1 MRSIIRDSCLLRE
14 RLWGLLGAAGYLG
27 IVSTRFFITQQS
39 TLIECGN
46 IGSTTILL
54 SELRYVRLRKGKK
67 GKILDIIT
75 KGDNITVNFEAWVME
90 DAHNDEV
97 RRVADLLMS
106 FVNLPEEER
115 RSMPELQQIKTRR
128 DLLEG
133 ETVA

>member
-1 MRSIIRDSCLLRE
+1 LRE

-27 IVSTRFFITQQS
+27 IASTRFFITQQS
-39 TLIECGN
+39 TLIECGD
-46 IGSTTILL
+46 IGATTILL
-54 SELRYVRLRKGKK
+54 SELRYVRLREGKK

-75 KGDNITVNFEAWVME
+75 KGDNIAVNFEAWVME

-115 RSMPELQQIKTRR
+115 CSMPALQQIKTRR
-128 DLLEG
+128 ELLEG

>member
-1 MRSIIRDSCLLRE
+1 
-14 RLWGLLGAAGYLG
+14 
-27 IVSTRFFITQQS
+27 
-39 TLIECGN
+39 
-46 IGSTTILL
+46 
-54 SELRYVRLRKGKK
+54 VRLRKGKK

-115 RSMPELQQIKTRR
+115 CSMPALQQIKTRR
-128 DLLEG
+128 EFLEG

>member
-1 MRSIIRDSCLLRE
+1 MRE

-27 IVSTRFFITQQS
+27 IVSTRFFITHQS
-39 TLIECGN
+39 TRIEWGN

-115 RSMPELQQIKTRR
+115 CSMPALQQIKTRR
-128 DLLEG
+128 EFLEG